1 MTKTI
6 QELRQQGLAVMTAF
20 AGEDYA
26 ARRAAST
33 SNFNRELRELSELA
47 MGAVWTRPELDRA
60 TRSLVTVAMLTA
72 LGRAHE
78 LAIHMDAALTNGC
91 TPAQLKE
98 VILQSVIYCG
108 FPAAGEATR
117 IAEETFRKRG
127 IAT

>member
-6 QELRQQGLAVMTAF
+6 KELRQQGLEVMTAF
-20 AGEDYA
+20 AGKEYA

-33 SNFNRELRELSELA
+33 NSFNRELRELSELA
-47 MGAVWTRPELDRA
+47 MGSVWTRPELDRA

-78 LAIHMDAALTNGC
+78 LAIHMDAALNNGC
-91 TPAQLKE
+91 TAAQLKE

-108 FPAAGEATR
+108 FPAAGEASR

-127 IAT
+127 VAI